1 MTTSRLINRAWRAQ
15 CRNSVYHEA
24 KTDVQ
29 RAQLFEQVRC
39 GEVCF
44 LIGSTVKMGA
54 GMNVQTRLVAEHHL
68 DAPWRPRDLEQREG
82 RILRQGNFFCEEDP
96 DGFEVEINRYGTKQT
111 SDSRMWQT
119 IEYKAGATEQF
130 RKGEGLSRIIEDVAG
145 EAAHAAEMKAAATG
159 NPLILLQVQLTA
171 ELKKLEALYANY
183 KRNRH
188 TLESTAAWLKQADE
202 RANHVIA
209 LYQQDIQR
217 RDMNTTQEWRMQVEQ
232 RTFNVQN
239 KELLIEWISKS
250 MQCAVEGGA
259 QLLTDQPRTV
269 HVGQYRG
276 FDIAVLSVQ
285 ERIRFRVKSDNT
297 YEPTN
302 LQYRK
307 EDQFSVTGFVQRMDH
322 FLDTFE
328 ESIESV
334 RNRCVNEKAELDKV
348 KRELDKPFV
357 QLRELELVRKNAS
370 DVMVE
375 MKKMQDD
382 PDYVSTWKPKI
393 LESSPS
399 YKNYFSSAIDSPTSE
414 VQKTTAHVIS
424 NQQDAEKLAM
434 RFEEIATSKAKEF
447 KLCAALAQRDKSVYT
462 GRIVAATDH
471 YLIQDIGLGRGILHR
486 LDEVVFAEN
495 VKVGECMRLAI
506 KGVVRLSYICR
517 SRVHSRG
524 ELRAISLPFHLTS
537 AHQSLWQG
545 LYNPVR

>member
-1 MTTSRLINRAWRAQ
+1 
-15 CRNSVYHEA
+15 
-24 KTDVQ
+24 
-29 RAQLFEQVRC
+29 
-39 GEVCF
+39 
-44 LIGSTVKMGA
+44 
-54 GMNVQTRLVAEHHL
+54 MNVQTRLVAEHHL

-82 RILRQGNFFCEEDP
+82 RILRQGNFFYEEDP
-96 DGFEVEINRYGTKQT
+96 DGFEVEINRYATKQT
-111 SDSRMWQT
+111 YDSRMWQT
-119 IEYKAGATEQF
+119 IEYKAGAIEQF

-495 VKVGECMRLAI
+495 VKVGECMRLSY
-506 KGVVRLSYICR
+506 KGGRAFVIHLPLSC
-517 SRVHSRG
+517 
-524 ELRAISLPFHLTS
+524 ALT
-537 AHQSLWQG
+537 
-545 LYNPVR
+545 R